1 MLSDQIITNKKVQN
15 DNELLEEKYFVKDS
29 YRKIRKKLILDI
41 VNARIE
47 EILNIILN
55 RNVNIKS
62 FKQNSTAIFLI
73 LEDQLILDNFKE
85 NFKFYISKDNNFDPF
100 LINNFQIDT
109 SIISAAFLSAYG
121 WKKEAIP
128 VTQTKNS
135 LITRIFK
142 SIFE

>member
-1 MLSDQIITNKKVQN
+1 M
-15 DNELLEEKYFVKDS
+15 EEKYFDKEN

-47 EILNIILN
+47 EIVNIILN
-55 RNVNIKS
+55 KNINIKS
-62 FKQNSTAIFLI
+62 LKQNNMRIFI
-73 LEDQLILDNFKE
+73 IIEDQLISDNFQE
-85 NFKFYISKDNNFDPF
+85 NFKFYISQDYNFDPH
-100 LINNFQIDT
+100 LINNFQIDS

-128 VTQTKNS
+128 VTQTKTS